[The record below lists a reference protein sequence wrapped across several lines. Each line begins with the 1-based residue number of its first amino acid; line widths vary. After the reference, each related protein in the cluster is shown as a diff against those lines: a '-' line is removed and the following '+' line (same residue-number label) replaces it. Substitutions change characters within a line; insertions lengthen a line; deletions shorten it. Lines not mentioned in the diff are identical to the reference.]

1 MPNPEN
7 EAFIER
13 LFVVAFAASAGGLNA
28 LSIVLSTLPSDFA
41 AAIIIV
47 QHLSPDHQSYMA
59 EILNRRTA
67 LRVVVAQENDCIK
80 AGVIYLA
87 PPNWHL
93 TIQSGGILKL
103 NQEARLHFLRPSA
116 DLMFTSLAESFTDHA
131 IAVVLTG
138 TGVDGASGIKTIK
151 AMGGTVIAQ
160 DETSS
165 EFFGMPGKAIETGQ
179 VDYIL
184 PLNQIASVLEGLVT
198 TGKSH

>member
-1 MPNPEN
+1 MPDSEK
-7 EAFIER
+7 EALVER

-28 LSIVLSTLPSDFA
+28 LSIILSALPFDFA
-41 AAIIIV
+41 APIIIV
-47 QHLSPDHQSYMA
+47 QHLSPNHHSYMA

-67 LRVVVAQENDCIK
+67 LQVVVAKENDCLK
-80 AGVIYLA
+80 AGNIYTA

-93 TIQSGGILKL
+93 IIKPGGIVTL
-103 NQEARLHFLRPSA
+103 NQEDRLHFLRPSA
-116 DLMFTSLAESFTDHA
+116 DLMFASLAESFTDHA

-151 AMGGTVIAQ
+151 TMGGTVIAQ
-160 DETSS
+160 DEASS

-184 PLNQIASVLEGLVT
+184 PLNKIAPFLEGLV
-198 TGKSH
+198 SDNR